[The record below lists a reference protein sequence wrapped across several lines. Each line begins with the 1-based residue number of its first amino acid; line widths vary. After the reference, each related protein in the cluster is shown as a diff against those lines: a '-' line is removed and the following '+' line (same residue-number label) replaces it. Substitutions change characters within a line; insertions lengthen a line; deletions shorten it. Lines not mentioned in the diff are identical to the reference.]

1 MITNEK
7 KQKPTELDEPT
18 NFCNIIIYCNDSTTT
33 TTTITTTTAD
43 TASTNLINNIK

>member
-18 NFCNIIIYCNDSTTT
+18 NFSNIIIFDND
-33 TTTITTTTAD
+33 TTTITTTITITTA
-43 TASTNLINNIK
+43 TTNLINNIK